1 MNEEQELI
9 MEGFKEKYIETIN
22 LLDANDMSKFTRNMS
37 ILTGM
42 ITGILTVKSQY
53 DDEKFEA
60 SILFL
65 LDQIREFRREII
77 IKNLEENS

>member
-1 MNEEQELI
+1 MNEEQELRT
-9 MEGFKEKYIETIN
+9 EGFREKYIEFNN
-22 LLDANDMSKFTRNMS
+22 LLDANDMSKFTRNMA

-60 SILFL
+60 SILML
-65 LDQIREFRREII
+65 LDQIREFRREFII
-77 IKNLEENS
+77 RERKKHD